1 MQVAGG
7 MNMTRK
13 LFGTD
18 GIRGEANR
26 YPMNAEIAFKVG
38 QTVAYLF
45 KKNSHRAHV
54 VIGKDTRISGYML
67 ESSLEAGITSMGGDP
82 YLVGVL
88 PTPGIAFITQSMRAD
103 AGIVISASH
112 NPYQDNGLK
121 IFDADGFKLTDA
133 QENDIE
139 DMILGDKLNDLLPK
153 AKAMGKALRINDI
166 HGRYIVFLKNSFPRD
181 LSMEGMKIV
190 LDTSNGATFRIAPDA
205 FLELGAEVEVIHNTP
220 NGININDGCGSQ
232 HTQDLKN
239 TVIKS
244 GAAIGLAFD
253 GDGDRL
259 IAVDEKGNE
268 ITGDQLLII
277 CAYVLKKEGKLKNDL
292 LVSTIMSNLGLRV
305 ACKKYG
311 FKHHA
316 SNIGDRYVLADM
328 LRLGAII
335 GGEDAGHMIFLE
347 HHKTG
352 DGIIAAM
359 QLIAAMLKEGKP
371 LSELARLMNVF
382 PQKLINI
389 DVKKKPAI
397 SGIPRVMEIIG
408 RVECALGE
416 EGRVLVRYSG
426 TQNMC
431 RIMVEGPS
439 YDTTEKYCRQIADVV
454 KSEIG

>member
-1 MQVAGG
+1 MG
-7 MNMTRK
+7 N

-18 GIRGEANR
+18 GIRGEANC
-26 YPMNAEIAFKVG
+26 YPMNAETAFKVG
-38 QTVAYLF
+38 QTVAHLF
-45 KKNSHRAHV
+45 RRNSHRARV

-121 IFDADGFKLTDA
+121 IFGADGFKLNEA
-133 QENDIE
+133 QEKEIE
-139 DMILGDKLNDLLPK
+139 DMILGNKLNNLLPK
-153 AKAMGKALRINDI
+153 AKDMGKATRINDI

-190 LDTSNGATFRIAPDA
+190 LDTSNGATYRIAPDA
-205 FLELGAEVEVIHNTP
+205 FYELGANIEVIHNTP
-220 NGININDGCGSQ
+220 NGFNINDGCGSQ
-232 HTQDLKN
+232 HTKDLKKA
-239 TVIKS
+239 VIKS
-244 GAAIGLAFD
+244 KAAIGLAFD

-259 IAVDEKGNE
+259 IALDEKGNE
-268 ITGDQLLII
+268 ITGDQILVI
-277 CAYVLKKEGKLKNDL
+277 CANILKKEGSLKNNL
-292 LVSTIMSNLGLRV
+292 LVSTVMSNLGLRV

-316 SNIGDRYVLADM
+316 SKIGDRYVLADM

-335 GGEDAGHMIFLE
+335 GGEDAGHIIFLD

-352 DGIIAAM
+352 DGIIAAI
-359 QLIAAMLKEGKP
+359 QLIAAMLKENKP
-371 LSELARLMNVF
+371 LSELAKRMDVF

-389 DVKKKPAI
+389 DVKNKPEI
-397 SGIPRVMEIIG
+397 SKIPRIKEII
-408 RVECALGE
+408 RQVERALGE

-439 YDTTEKYCRQIADVV
+439 SDATEKYCRQIADVV

>member
-1 MQVAGG
+1 MG
-7 MNMTRK
+7 K

-26 YPMNAEIAFKVG
+26 HPMTAEITFKVG
-38 QTVAYLF
+38 QTVAHLF
-45 KKNSHRAHV
+45 KRNGHRARV

-67 ESSLEAGITSMGGDP
+67 ESSLEAGITSMGGDA

-88 PTPGIAFITQSMRAD
+88 PTPGIAFITPDMRAD

-121 IFDADGFKLTDA
+121 IFDAEGFKLTDI
-133 QENDIE
+133 QEDAIE
-139 DMILGDKLNDLLPK
+139 DLIFSSKLQDLLP
-153 AKAMGKALRINDI
+153 AGKAIGKAIRINDI

-190 LDTSNGATFRIAPDA
+190 VDTSNGATYRVAPDA
-205 FLELGAEVEVIHNTP
+205 FTELGADVTVIHNTP

-232 HTQDLKN
+232 HTQDLKKA
-239 TVIKS
+239 VIEN
-244 GAAIGLAFD
+244 GAAVGLAFD

-268 ITGDQLLII
+268 ISGDQLLII
-277 CAYVLKKEGKLKNDL
+277 CACILKKEGRLKNNL
-292 LVSTIMSNLGLRV
+292 LVSTVMSNLGLRV

-311 FKHHA
+311 FQHHA
-316 SNIGDRYVLADM
+316 SNVGDRYVLADM
-328 LRLGAII
+328 LRLGAVI

-359 QLIAAMLKEGKP
+359 QLVAAMLKEGRP
-371 LSELARLMNVF
+371 LSELAKLMDIF
-382 PQKLINI
+382 PQKLLNI
-389 DVKKKPAI
+389 DVKSKPDITGVPAI
-397 SGIPRVMEIIG
+397 MDAIAQ
-408 RVECALGE
+408 VERELGD

-431 RIMVEGPS
+431 RVMVEGPS
-439 YDTTEKYCRQIADVV
+439 LEITEKYCRQIADVV
-454 KSEIG
+454 RKVLS

>member
-1 MQVAGG
+1 MA
-7 MNMTRK
+7 K

-26 YPMNAEIAFKVG
+26 YPMNAELAFKVG
-38 QTVAYLF
+38 QTVAYFF
-45 KKNSHRAHV
+45 KRNSHRARV

-88 PTPGIAFITQSMRAD
+88 PTPGVAFITQSMRAD

-112 NPYQDNGLK
+112 NPYHDNGLK
-121 IFDADGFKLTDA
+121 IFNADGLKLTDA

-139 DMILGDKLNDLLPK
+139 DMILGNRLNDLLPP
-153 AKAMGKALRINDI
+153 AKAMGKAVRINDI

-190 LDTSNGATFRIAPDA
+190 LDTSNGATYRIAPDA
-205 FLELGAEVEVIHNTP
+205 FDELGADIEVIHNSP

-239 TVIKS
+239 RVIQS
-244 GAAIGLAFD
+244 GAALGLAFD

-259 IAVDEKGNE
+259 IAIDEKGNE
-268 ITGDQLLII
+268 ISGDQLLII
-277 CAYVLKKEGKLKNDL
+277 CANVLKKEGRLKNDL
-292 LVSTIMSNLGLRV
+292 LVSTVMSNLGLRV

-316 SNIGDRYVLADM
+316 SDVGDRYVLADM

-335 GGEDAGHMIFLE
+335 GGEDAGHMIFLD

-371 LSELARLMNVF
+371 LSELARWMDVF

-389 DVKKKPAI
+389 DVKSKPDI
-397 SGIPRVMEIIG
+397 SGIPRIIEIIEQ
-408 RVECALGE
+408 VERALGE

-431 RIMVEGPS
+431 RVMVEGPS
-439 YDTTEKYCRQIADVV
+439 PDMTEKYCRQIADVV
-454 KSEIG
+454 KKEIG